1 MAKPKPPRR
10 GPRRRARRITDAGPR
25 CPRCGCLDLRSSP
38 RSAEVY
44 QWVRQRKRATSREL
58 MTGTTITIQT
68 MSNIL
73 NKLCLWNALHIVQT
87 LAHSSGG
94 IEHVYAINPLTDVEF

>member
-1 MAKPKPPRR
+1 
-10 GPRRRARRITDAGPR
+10 
-25 CPRCGCLDLRSSP
+25 
-38 RSAEVY
+38 
-44 QWVRQRKRATSREL
+44 